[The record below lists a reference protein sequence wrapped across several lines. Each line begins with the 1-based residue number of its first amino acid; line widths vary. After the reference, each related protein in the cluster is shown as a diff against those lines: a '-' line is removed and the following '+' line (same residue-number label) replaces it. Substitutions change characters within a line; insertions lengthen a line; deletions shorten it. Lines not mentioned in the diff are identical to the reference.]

1 MKKLLSAFELYF
13 CKREKDLLF
22 IFFEPRDR
30 FFDDIASNADNL
42 LEERTTV
49 VFVLLSLFSFVLSFS
64 FLYMCVCVRSRYDTR
79 THGVVL
85 NINI

>member
-1 MKKLLSAFELYF
+1 MSAFELYF

-42 LEERTTV
+42 LEENDSR
-49 VFVLLSLFSFVLSFS
+49 FCAALSLFFFS
-64 FLYMCVCVRSRYDTR
+64 VFFFFIYVCVCVCVC
-79 THGVVL
+79 VVDM
-85 NINI
+85 IQGHTAWY